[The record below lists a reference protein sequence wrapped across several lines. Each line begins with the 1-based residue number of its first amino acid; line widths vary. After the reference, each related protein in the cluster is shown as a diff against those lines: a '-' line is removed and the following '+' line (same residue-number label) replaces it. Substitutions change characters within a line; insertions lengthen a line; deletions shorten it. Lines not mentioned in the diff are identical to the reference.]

1 MTNNIIKF
9 EYKNNEVAFEKGNDV
24 MVNATM
30 MAKPFGKQ
38 PIDWLKTEQAKEF
51 IATYSKLRN
60 ISLADL
66 QKVTRG
72 GNNPGTWLHKG
83 IALEFARYLS
93 PEFAIWTN
101 DRLEEL
107 ITKGHTEIN
116 RVPTKF
122 SEALRLAAEQA
133 EIIEKQKELIAIQTP
148 KAEYYDSFMERES
161 LTCFR
166 DTAKQIGIGQK
177 EFIEWLTKKRYIFRN
192 QKNQI
197 RPYMGYCD
205 SMLSGSDNY
214 FRMKDFVDK
223 SGGKVG
229 QQVLITTKGK
239 EHFAKLLAE
248 EKVSQIEELIKDAD
262 YTINGN

>member
-9 EYKNNEVAFEKGNDV
+9 EYKNNEVAFEKGNNV
-24 MVNATM
+24 MINATM

-107 ITKGHTEIN
+107 MTKGHTEIN

-133 EIIEKQKELIAIQTP
+133 EIIEKQNELIAIQAP
-148 KAEYYDSFMERES
+148 KVEYYDSFIERGNA
-161 LTCFR
+161 TCFR

-177 EFIEWLTKKRYIFRN
+177 EFIEWLINHNYIFRN
-192 QKNQI
+192 NKNQLK
-197 RPYMGYCD
+197 PYIHYTPK
-205 SMLSGSDNY
+205 Y
-214 FRMKDFVDK
+214 FIIKDFVNQNGEKAGTQTLITAEGKAYFKRELDKESDK
-223 SGGKVG
+223 SIE
-229 QQVLITTKGK
+229 VL
-239 EHFAKLLAE
+239 
-248 EKVSQIEELIKDAD
+248 VNNAD
-262 YTINGN
+262 YTI